1 MKIHLKYILT
11 LLGNI
16 SKYIQNITGEQ
27 NQIQLDEK
35 KLVNIFKVISDSK
48 IFDEKDISIE
58 VTTDFGKQVSDLTD
72 NFRDLFIVN
81 EKVFLLLLSE
91 YLQHNITNIAEIY
104 EGDEIKIKYALTKFS
119 LLLSQTKKCMSNA
132 SNNFYACCL
141 LAILNVENKLDQIK
155 QIMTEKEESTH
166 VSSDEENDIFMDG
179 GNKND
184 YQIIVSIILNL
195 PYKVIVKISE
205 GSELVEEVVEE
216 DDEEDEKVEFD
227 YPEEEEG
234 EEDDKAD
241 GGSNIQQ
248 QIKDIFDENP
258 QYKEKTQFNVV
269 EISSMISMIQKSPLP
284 FHIKQARINMFY
296 KIDI

>member
-1 MKIHLKYILT
+1 
-11 LLGNI
+11 
-16 SKYIQNITGEQ
+16 
-27 NQIQLDEK
+27 
-35 KLVNIFKVISDSK
+35 
-48 IFDEKDISIE
+48 
-58 VTTDFGKQVSDLTD
+58 
-72 NFRDLFIVN
+72 
-81 EKVFLLLLSE
+81 
-91 YLQHNITNIAEIY
+91 
-104 EGDEIKIKYALTKFS
+104 
-119 LLLSQTKKCMSNA
+119 
-132 SNNFYACCL
+132 

-205 GSELVEEVVEE
+205 GSELVEEVIDE

-227 YPEEEEG
+227 YPEEEE
-234 EEDDKAD
+234 EEEENAD